1 MMQNLD
7 DWANGRRPQDL
18 LTRCADQKLSSEAR
32 KIPLQAID
40 RAIDLDCFMGRW
52 YVVLNIPTYFD
63 RDTVNNVEEYSYDES
78 TETIEVSFTYCDKR
92 MSKRSEL
99 KQRAKVVN
107 DRKTQWSLKP
117 KIGVYL
123 PLQIPYLIADCGE
136 DYSSTIIGVPDRSY
150 IWVMTRTPNPD
161 PSLIEALTKKVQLLG
176 YDVNKLV
183 ACPQRWEGE
192 SPQLVEPEP

>member
-18 LTRCADQKLSSEAR
+18 LTRNGDQVFSSAAS
-32 KIPLQAID
+32 KVPLAALD
-40 RAIDLDCFMGRW
+40 RAIELDRFMGRW

-63 RDTVNNVEEYSYDES
+63 RDTVNNVEEYSYDEAA
-78 TETIEVSFTYCDKR
+78 ETIDVTFSYCDKK
-92 MSKRSEL
+92 MSKTSQL

-107 DRKTQWSLKP
+107 DLKTQWSLKP

-123 PLQIPYLIADCGE
+123 PVQIPYLIADCAE

-161 PSLIEALTKKVQLLG
+161 ASVVETLTKKVQLLG
-176 YDVNKLV
+176 YDVSKLV
-183 ACPQRWEGE
+183 VVPQKWEGE
-192 SPQLVEPEP
+192 PPQVVEPEP